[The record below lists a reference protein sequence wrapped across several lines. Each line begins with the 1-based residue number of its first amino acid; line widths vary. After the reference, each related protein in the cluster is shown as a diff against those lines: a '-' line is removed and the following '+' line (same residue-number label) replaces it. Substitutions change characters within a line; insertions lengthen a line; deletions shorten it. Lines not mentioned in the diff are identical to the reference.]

1 MKSVRIAVVGSLN
14 MDLVVSMSRM
24 PKIGETLQ
32 GDDLHTIPG
41 GKGANQAVGCAK
53 LGAQV
58 AMIGAVG
65 QDGFGDVLLAQMT
78 AHGIHTE
85 AIVRRDD
92 CSTGTATILHTFDDN
107 CIVIVSGAN
116 GKVTPEQVHQHAQLI
131 QEADALL
138 VQLEIP
144 LPAVQAALEIAREAG
159 VRTVLN
165 PAPAVKLPAELLQL
179 VDFITPNETEFEL
192 LSGATYANESELLGG
207 MQQWEMTGPR
217 LLLTRGEKGV
227 AMLVAGSLTTIPAPL
242 VQVVDTTGAGDACNA
257 AFTVALAQGE
267 EVLEAATIAVKAASL
282 SVTRF
287 GAQAGMPL
295 LAELS

>member
-1 MKSVRIAVVGSLN
+1 MKPVRIAVVGSLN
-14 MDLVVSMSRM
+14 MDLVVSLSRM

-32 GDDLHTIPG
+32 GDELHTIPG

-58 AMIGAVG
+58 SIIGAVG
-65 QDGFGDVLLAQMT
+65 QDGFGDQLYAQMEK
-78 AHGIHTE
+78 HGIHTHG
-85 AIVRRDD
+85 IVRAD
-92 CSTGTATILHTFDDN
+92 CSTGTATILHTPVDN
-107 CIVIVSGAN
+107 CIVVVAGAN
-116 GKVTPEQVHQHAQLI
+116 GKVTPEQVKQYAQLI
-131 QEADALL
+131 QEADVLL

-144 LPAVQAALEIAREAG
+144 LPAVQMALEIARRAG
-159 VRTVLN
+159 VRTVFN
-165 PAPAVKLPAELLQL
+165 PAPAVVLPTEMLQV

-192 LSGATYANESELLGG
+192 LSGSAYADDFELQQG
-207 MQQWEMTGPR
+207 MQRWEANGPR

-227 AMLVAGSLTTIPAPL
+227 ALLVAGNLHTIPAPR

-257 AFTVALAQGE
+257 AFSVALAQGYDI
-267 EVLEAATIAVKAASL
+267 LEAAAIAVKAASL

>member
-1 MKSVRIAVVGSLN
+1 MKTVRIAVVGSLN
-14 MDLVVSMSRM
+14 MDLVVSMNRM

-32 GDDLHTIPG
+32 GDELHTIPG

-58 AMIGAVG
+58 SMIGAVG
-65 QDGFGDVLLAQMT
+65 QDGFGDVLLAQM
-78 AHGIHTE
+78 ASHGIHTD

-92 CSTGTATILHTFDDN
+92 CSTGTATILHTRDDN

-116 GKVTPEQVHQHAQLI
+116 GKVTPEQVRQHANLI
-131 QEADALL
+131 READALL

-165 PAPAVKLPAELLQL
+165 PAPAVALPAELLQL

-192 LSGATYANESELLGG
+192 ISGGTYANEQELLAG
-207 MQQWEMTGPR
+207 MQQWETEGPR
-217 LLLTRGEKGV
+217 LLLTRGEQGV
-227 AMLVAGSLTTIPAPL
+227 AMVARGELATIPAPR

-257 AFTVALAQGE
+257 AFTVALAQGK

-295 LAELS
+295 LSELN